1 MIDTHCHLDASEF
14 DEDRSSVHAAA
25 VAQGVRTIVVPG
37 VAVNAFP
44 GQKSIVARYSGCRA
58 AYGIHPLYV
67 QKSCFEDLAIVR
79 DYLRD
84 EAPVAVGEIGLDFY
98 VPGLDLARQ
107 AEFFVEQ
114 LKLARLFD
122 LPVILHVRRAVDE
135 VLKYLRRYP
144 VRGGVA
150 HAFNGSPQQAAMF
163 IERGFCLGFGGAA
176 TFEGSLRI
184 RQLVATLPAT
194 AIVLETDAPD
204 ISPAWL
210 HGARNSPVELP
221 RIAAVVAE
229 LRGVPLLDLVA
240 QTRANAHRVLP
251 ALE

>member
-1 MIDTHCHLDASEF
+1 MQAQTLYAAGLDAGIRIFEYEKSF
-14 DEDRSSVHAAA
+14 MHAK
-25 VAQGVRTIVVPG
+25 
-37 VAVNAFP
+37 VAVIDGEWATVGSSNIDPF
-44 GQKSIVARYSGCRA
+44 S
-58 AYGIHPLYV
+58 LL
-67 QKSCFEDLAIVR
+67 LA
-79 DYLRD
+79 
-84 EAPVAVGEIGLDFY
+84 
-98 VPGLDLARQ
+98 
-107 AEFFVEQ
+107 
-114 LKLARLFD
+114 K
-122 LPVILHVRRAVDE
+122 E

-194 AIVLETDAPD
+194 ATVLETDAPD